1 MQLNN
6 LKHVNNLAA
15 LLLRELIDQ
24 YSLESHQGQWCDLEV
39 QEQPT
44 D

>member
-15 LLLRELIDQ
+15 LFLRELLDLSCYQ

-39 QEQPT
+39 QE
-44 D
+44 